1 MGCISERSERCW
13 GKKGIKSDSY
23 KSLIINGHMDVAEVS
38 ADEAWETDPFDPF
51 IKDGWLVGRGA
62 KRYERWAGWS
72 AICHSTFT
80 RSWY

>member
-13 GKKGIKSDSY
+13 GQKGIESETH

-38 ADEAWETDPFDPF
+38 ADEAWETNPFEPF

-62 KRYERWAGWS
+62 ADMKGD
-72 AICHSTFT
+72 
-80 RSWY
+80 